1 MFNEHDFGEQTSNM
15 RIVEGLATVPK
26 EYLFFRRP
34 PERQTKIHRIPT
46 LNTTDVDSLMQKKE
60 AKKEPFSLTT
70 VFEIA
75 AEQQQQMAKQNR
87 TISKREALEVALIQ
101 LATTQETPFNANP
114 EERKAIAEQG
124 VPDVIDHRALFSYV
138 EKNADIPVQ
147 NPYNS
152 SQTNPDYVRFQERI
166 AAYKKYIPEQGHTSM
181 PWAGALELLE
191 LAWNEH
197 SKKPL
202 RTAELQERERE
213 KYKDTRIAGIKQLE
227 RHKAYNSSLAE
238 SPPHHQVT
246 VIFRKAS

>member
-1 MFNEHDFGEQTSNM
+1 MKIE
-15 RIVEGLATVPK
+15 RLAAVPK

-34 PERQTKIHRIPT
+34 PERQIKLHHIPT
-46 LNTTDVDSLMQKKE
+46 LATTDVDLLMQQTE
-60 AKKEPFSLTT
+60 AKKEPFSLTS
-70 VFEIA
+70 VFQIA
-75 AEQQQQMAKQNR
+75 AEQQQRRAQQNQM
-87 TISKREALEVALIQ
+87 ISKREALEFALVQ
-101 LATTQETPFNANP
+101 LATTQETPFNAKT

-152 SQTNPDYVRFQERI
+152 SQTNPDYLRFQERI
-166 AAYKKYIPEQGHTSM
+166 AAYKKYIPLQGPTSM

-202 RTAELQERERE
+202 RRAELQERARE
-213 KYKDTRIAGIKQLE
+213 TYKDTGSAGIKQLE
-227 RHKAYNSSLAE
+227 RHRAYNRPFSE
-238 SPPHHQVT
+238 SPPHHQGT
-246 VIFRKAS
+246 VIFCKAS